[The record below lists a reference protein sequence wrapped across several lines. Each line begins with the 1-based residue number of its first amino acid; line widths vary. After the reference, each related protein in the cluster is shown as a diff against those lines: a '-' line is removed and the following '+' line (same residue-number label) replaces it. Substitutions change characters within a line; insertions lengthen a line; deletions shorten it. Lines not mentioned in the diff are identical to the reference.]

1 MRVTAWTPYTL
12 TVVRLLTLCPIDITK
27 IEDAGVKGEVL
38 TWITN
43 CLVNRE
49 QKVVINSSHSTWV
62 KVRSGVP
69 QGSVL

>member
-1 MRVTAWTPYTL
+1 MRYIDTIYLYCHKAFD
-12 TVVRLLTLCPIDITK
+12 TVPHRLLITK
-27 IEDAGVKGEVL
+27 IEDASVKGEVL

-43 CLVNRE
+43 FLVNRE
-49 QKVVINSSHSTWV
+49 QRVVINSSHSTWV